1 MADPAAATLPE
12 SELAPASPGLKI
24 PGLPFPLS
32 REILDRLTPAQ
43 KIGGIVALAAAIA
56 MIIGLMLWSKAPEYS
71 VLFSNLSDRDGG
83 QIVTSLQQMNVPYQY
98 SANGTA
104 ILVPAD
110 KVHDVRLKLATQ
122 GLPKGGLVGFEVME
136 NQKLGSSQFLEQINY
151 QRALEGELARS
162 IQTLQAVEAAR
173 VHLAIPKPSAF
184 LRAEQKPTAS
194 VVLTLLPGR
203 SLDASQVAGIV
214 HLVASSVPQ
223 LTPGNISVIDQNGEL
238 ISKNND
244 LLRNSGLDPSQ
255 FKYVQEIERTIIKR
269 IETIL
274 EPVTGPGNLRAQ
286 VAADVDFS
294 QIEQTAEIY
303 TPNPPPNT
311 AIRSQQTSESSS
323 TNVGPA
329 GVPGALSNQPPVPA
343 TAPITSPEV
352 AGSPNAASQP
362 LNQSR
367 NATTNYELDK
377 TIRHTKGST
386 GNVRRL
392 SVAVVVNYKPGTP
405 DKQGNIK
412 PVALSADELQQINQ
426 LVREAMGFNQ
436 ARGDTLNVAN
446 VAFNEGPKVEPQEIP
461 LWKNPEVIAVARDN
475 AKYIVVALLALLVW
489 YLTFRPIF
497 KAWEAAAEEQR
508 RQIELANQALEEDEE
523 VIDDEEA
530 EEMAKTLSYE
540 ARLAELREL
549 AKNDPRA
556 IAYIISTWI
565 NES

>member
-12 SELAPASPGLKI
+12 TELPRETPGLKI

-32 REILDRLTPAQ
+32 REILDRLTPTQ
-43 KIGGIVALAAAIA
+43 KIGGLVALAAAIA
-56 MIIGLMLWSKAPEYS
+56 MVVGLMLWSKAPEYS
-71 VLFSNLSDRDGG
+71 VLFSNISDRDGG

-98 SANGTA
+98 SANGTT
-104 ILVPAD
+104 ILVPAAQ
-110 KVHDVRLKLATQ
+110 VHDVRLRLATQ

-136 NQKLGSSQFLEQINY
+136 SQKLGSSQFLEQINY

-184 LRAEQKPTAS
+184 LRNEQKPTAS

-244 LLRNSGLDPSQ
+244 LLRNNGLDPSQ

-294 QIEQTAEIY
+294 QTEQTAETY

-323 TNVGPA
+323 SNPGPM

-343 TAPITSPEV
+343 TAPITDPSVPGGATA
-352 AGSPNAASQP
+352 AGQP

-367 NATTNYELDK
+367 NSTTNYELDK

-412 PVALSADELQQINQ
+412 PLPLSAEELQQINQ
-426 LVREAMGFNQ
+426 LVREAMGYNQ
-436 ARGDTLNVAN
+436 ERGDTLNVAN
-446 VAFNEGPKVEPQEIP
+446 VAFNEGPKEEVQEIP
-461 LWKNPEVIAVARDN
+461 LWKNPEAIAVARDN
-475 AKYIVVALLALLVW
+475 AKYVVVALLALLVW

-497 KAWEAAAEEQR
+497 KAWAAAAEEQR

-523 VIDDEEA
+523 IVDDEEA
-530 EEMAKTLSYE
+530 EELAKTLNYE
-540 ARLAELREL
+540 AKLADVREL

-565 NES
+565 NAS